1 MERISSKQIL
11 FRANPL
17 LKFLKCWVNDMV
29 DKFDLEEKPSKIG
42 IKCKQKNGKQPTQPC
57 IKTRLDKGAKFA
69 FNIFTRLIKV
79 ACQVLLVTQ
88 VIIISYV
95 VFGRF
100 VLSSTPAWGEE
111 SALLCMVWFSLL
123 SSVLAFKEGRHLK
136 VCIADFILP
145 SKVIKYF
152 DIFVFA
158 GVIIF
163 SIFLLITGIDIT
175 KLTAGNTM
183 TGMRIKSSWLYLS
196 VPVTGVMML
205 LIIIEKIYLRIVG
218 GKE

>member
-1 MERISSKQIL
+1 MERLVLNRFCLELI
-11 FRANPL
+11 F
-17 LKFLKCWVNDMV
+17 FLKCWVNGMV

-42 IKCKQKNGKQPTQPC
+42 IKCKQKKRKQPAQPC
-57 IKTRLDKGAKFA
+57 AKTRLDKGVKSV
-69 FNIFTRLIKV
+69 FNIVTRIIKV
-79 ACQVLLVTQ
+79 VCQVLLVTQ

-100 VLSSTPAWGEE
+100 VLNSTPAWGEE

-123 SSVLAFKEGRHLK
+123 SSVLAFKEERHLK
-136 VCIADFILP
+136 VCIADFIFP
-145 SKVIKYF
+145 PKVVKYF
-152 DIFVFA
+152 DIFAFA
-158 GVIIF
+158 GIIIF
-163 SIFLLITGIDIT
+163 SIFLLLTGIDIT

-218 GKE
+218 GEE